1 MPDAKIT
8 PAAQRVIDQ
17 AEPRP
22 GETLADACQRV
33 ATDALYETRNDGGMM
48 HDAGAAAGEAARTCV
63 ARWLR
68 SSGVSSG
75 SVMQRVAD
83 KVQEG
88 GT

>member
-1 MPDAKIT
+1 
-8 PAAQRVIDQ
+8 
-17 AEPRP
+17 
-22 GETLADACQRV
+22 
-33 ATDALYETRNDGGMM
+33 M